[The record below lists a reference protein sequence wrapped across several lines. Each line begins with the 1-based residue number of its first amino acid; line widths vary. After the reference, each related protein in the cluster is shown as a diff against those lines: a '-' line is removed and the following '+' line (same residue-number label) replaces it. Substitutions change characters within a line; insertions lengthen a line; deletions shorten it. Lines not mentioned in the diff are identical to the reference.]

1 MGRSRFR
8 RRSVRSWEDS
18 RRSGRNVIDTEKT
31 PSRKKE
37 HVDLC
42 LDEEVRFRGKGTGL
56 DLYEL
61 EHNALPE
68 IDFASV
74 DTSVDF
80 LGRRLR
86 LPFLI
91 SSMTGGYDEAERLNR
106 GLAEAC
112 EATGIALGLG
122 SQRQALESDRYHESW
137 RTARKNAPSIPIF
150 GNIGA
155 VEIARGVPREGIMR
169 LVDLIEADGF
179 AVHLNP
185 LQELMQPEGETTFAG
200 VLEGIAKLVRDLPV
214 PVIVKEVGAGLSAD
228 VVRRLIE
235 VGVRHIDISGAGGT
249 SWSGV
254 ELLRREEEDL
264 RAEELFW
271 DWGIPTSEALIE
283 ARPLCDE
290 VDGTMIASGGVASAR
305 DMGVCF
311 PLGATIVGA
320 ARPFLA
326 RLRSEGVEGLCNEIE
341 RWGEYLRMIM
351 FLTGSPDISG
361 LRRASLRRRPEERI
375 S

>member
-1 MGRSRFR
+1 
-8 RRSVRSWEDS
+8 
-18 RRSGRNVIDTEKT
+18 
-31 PSRKKE
+31 
-37 HVDLC
+37 
-42 LDEEVRFRGKGTGL
+42 
-56 DLYEL
+56 
-61 EHNALPE
+61 
-68 IDFASV
+68 
-74 DTSVDF
+74 
-80 LGRRLR
+80 
-86 LPFLI
+86 
-91 SSMTGGYDEAERLNR
+91 MTGGYDEAERLNR

-271 DWGIPTSEALIE
+271 DWES
-283 ARPLCDE
+283 RPQK
-290 VDGTMIASGGVASAR
+290 R
-305 DMGVCF
+305 
-311 PLGATIVGA
+311 
-320 ARPFLA
+320 
-326 RLRSEGVEGLCNEIE
+326 
-341 RWGEYLRMIM
+341 
-351 FLTGSPDISG
+351 
-361 LRRASLRRRPEERI
+361 
-375 S
+375 